1 MLKWEDKYRT
11 GVAQIDEQHQRLF
24 AIANEAYG
32 LLKNEL
38 RTDKYDDIV
47 AILAELRDY
56 TKYHFQSEEEY
67 MLSIG
72 YKKFLSHKAE
82 HADFIA
88 KIAEVDLDK
97 VDDNQDA
104 YLRETLDFVATWI
117 AEHILGR
124 DMLYVAAKG

>member
-1 MLKWEDKYRT
+1 MIKWQDDYNT
-11 GVAQIDEQHQRLF
+11 GVEKLDEQHRKLF

-47 AILAELRDY
+47 AILAELRAY
-56 TKYHFQSEEEY
+56 TEYHFKTEEEY

-88 KIAEVDLDK
+88 KVAEVDLDK
-97 VDDNQDA
+97 VDANQDE
-104 YLRETLDFVATWI
+104 YLRSTLDFVCTWI
-117 AEHILGR
+117 TEHIVGR
-124 DMLYVAAKG
+124 DKLYGPTGR

>member
-124 DMLYVAAKG
+124 DMLYVTAKG